1 MTIDACIWLIALV
14 SAFMML
20 AGLVIYGIILL
31 GHHDDQHE
39 EQEENII
46 MEEWEDI

>member
-1 MTIDACIWLIALV
+1 MTIDACIWLIALI

-31 GHHDDQHE
+31 GDHE
-39 EQEENII
+39 DLPEETEERIFI
-46 MEEWEDI
+46 DEWEDI